1 MQLLLLYSDRQI
13 IIPMGMA
20 TPEYEGEKYPE
31 EDSYFTLR
39 SFIERELMLVGAEAM
54 YSPLF
59 GRFMQELSSMTQGE
73 GGTTVSHFANH
84 PEDHLRKVTTDLVS
98 ESELLEYRPDQDLL
112 PSYLTTA
119 SAALSEEEAREE
131 EERKEARYLGSVALR
146 ACNSYKMALLVRL
159 IQDIHTEIKQAQ
171 RSGDHATILERMA
184 EINRLNAEKRR
195 LSDLLGERTIVG

>member
-1 MQLLLLYSDRQI
+1 M
-13 IIPMGMA
+13 
-20 TPEYEGEKYPE
+20 TEGEE
-31 EDSYFTLR
+31 
-39 SFIERELMLVGAEAM
+39 
-54 YSPLF
+54 
-59 GRFMQELSSMTQGE
+59 
-73 GGTTVSHFANH
+73 GTTVSHFANH

-119 SAALSEEEAREE
+119 SATASAAHSEEEAREE